1 MFDRQLSPRFWQQA
15 DRRRSVASLGV
26 ALLGHLALLGVLLF
40 VTTRSPSPDAE
51 ATTWFALGL
60 PGPGG
65 GTNLFAAPGNPGEGG
80 PGEEAPPED
89 AEKEPPEA
97 LPEEAEPLVT
107 PELAAVP
114 RTVLAVDTTS
124 AATAGAGQAPGA
136 GGLAAGPGGVG
147 GEGGGLGGGSGGGL
161 TGGIGGGQG
170 GVRPL
175 HLVVPRIPEGI
186 DEGRARG
193 QSVLLL
199 IEVRRDGTVGEVRVE
214 KGSRFAALDSVAVR
228 AARGGQ
234 FIVPSGVPDDVELWT
249 RYTMQF

>member
-1 MFDRQLSPRFWQQA
+1 MFDRQLTPRFWNPG
-15 DRRRSVASLGV
+15 DRRRSAVSLGMAV
-26 ALLGHLALLGVLLF
+26 LGHLALMALLLL
-40 VTTRSPSPDAE
+40 VTARPPTPETE
-51 ATTWFALGL
+51 ATTWFTLGL

-80 PGEEAPPED
+80 PGTEAPPEE
-89 AEKEPPEA
+89 AEVKEPDLA
-97 LPEEAEPLVT
+97 EEAEPLVT
-107 PELAAVP
+107 PDLAAVP
-114 RTVLAVDTTS
+114 RTVVTADT
-124 AATAGAGQAPGA
+124 AASIAGAHQTPGA
-136 GGLAAGPGGVG
+136 GGLSAGPGGVG
-147 GEGGGLGGGSGGGL
+147 GEGGGLGGGAGGGL

-199 IEVRRDGTVGEVRVE
+199 IEVLRDGTVGEVRVE

-234 FIVPSGVPDDVELWT
+234 FIVPSGVPDDVQLWT

>member
-1 MFDRQLSPRFWQQA
+1 MFDRELSPRFWQHG
-15 DRRRSVASLGV
+15 DRRRSVASVGV
-26 ALLGHLALLGVLLF
+26 ALLGHLALIAVLLL
-40 VTTRSPSPDAE
+40 VTTRAPTPEAE
-51 ATTWFALGL
+51 ATNWFALGL

-65 GTNLFAAPGNPGEGG
+65 GTNLFAAPGNPGQGG
-80 PGEEAPPED
+80 PGAETPPE
-89 AEKEPPEA
+89 EPEEEPIEE
-97 LPEEAEPLVT
+97 LPEEVEPLVT

-114 RTVLAVDTTS
+114 RTLTEADS
-124 AATAGAGQAPGA
+124 IAARMAGAHQSPGA
-136 GGLAAGPGGVG
+136 GGLTAGPGGVG

-175 HLVVPRIPEGI
+175 HLVVPRIPEGV

-193 QSVLLL
+193 QSVRLL
-199 IEVRRDGTVGEVRVE
+199 IEVLHDGTVGEVRVE

-234 FIVPSGVPDDVELWT
+234 FIVPAGVPDGVELWT